1 MNRRLV
7 LRGNSAGFSL
17 VELLAVIIVIGM
29 MAALVAVDWRA
40 MLPRTELNSTIR
52 TIATTI
58 SGTRSDSIARN
69 AEFGILYDLEGNR
82 WRVVSPYMTGG
93 GLAPDFSRRH
103 AFAWTECKSSVEIE
117 SITVEGQQ
125 YLENPTDQ
133 GLFISFDPLGGASGH
148 TVVLTQP
155 AYDNHFTIEVL
166 GLTGLIRMHDGYFTR
181 TPADDTNFEG

>member
-1 MNRRLV
+1 MRTKTVSSKR
-7 LRGNSAGFSL
+7 SSGFTL
-17 VELLAVIIVIGM
+17 TEMLAVLVVMGM
-29 MAALVAVDWRA
+29 IATLVAVDWRA

-58 SGTRSDSIARN
+58 SGTRSDAIARN

-82 WRVVSPYMTGG
+82 WRVVSPYQLGG
-93 GLAPDFSRRH
+93 GLAPSFALRH
-103 AFAWTECKSSVEIE
+103 AFGWIECESSVEIE

-125 YLENPTDQ
+125 YIENPTDQ

-155 AYDNHFTIEVL
+155 AYENHFTIEVL
-166 GLTGLIRMHDGYFTR
+166 GLTGLIRMHDGYFAR
-181 TPADDTNFEG
+181 TPADDANFQG

>member
-7 LRGNSAGFSL
+7 SRGNSAGFSL

-29 MAALVAVDWRA
+29 MATLVAVDWRA

-93 GLAPDFSRRH
+93 GLAPDFSM
-103 AFAWTECKSSVEIE
+103 
-117 SITVEGQQ
+117 
-125 YLENPTDQ
+125 ENRKP
-133 GLFISFDPLGGASGH
+133 
-148 TVVLTQP
+148 
-155 AYDNHFTIEVL
+155 
-166 GLTGLIRMHDGYFTR
+166 
-181 TPADDTNFEG
+181 